1 MANLLPTYNVHYL
14 TRGSEPPGMIS
25 GASGLTATLE
35 PHALLRLTFHPM
47 GNFPNMPRHDV
58 EQYVVVGAAAAGR
71 QTEGI
76 FLLKVARIPASFTV
90 TVLVMIRTPIKVNS
104 RPASKQS
111 NVKSAVTLST
121 FKLACAVNRFNSAAC

>member
-1 MANLLPTYNVHYL
+1 
-14 TRGSEPPGMIS
+14 MIS

-58 EQYVVVGAAAAGR
+58 EQYVGVGAAVGG

-76 FLLKVARIPASFTV
+76 FLLKVVRIPASFTV

-111 NVKSAVTLST
+111 IKCQVSSHIVDL
-121 FKLACAVNRFNSAAC
+121 